1 MCSRSGRNRR
11 LRETLVGEPE
21 LAPAIPRKV
30 VCRGFQPKLKLFP
43 KSGTSATAPWR
54 VGIALHQILDISG
67 ELTALRERSASDL
80 HLFIMD
86 FCPQAE
92 INQLLVKA
100 GRLRR
105 AATATSMADYRSMM
119 LRVAR
124 ELEAKAAAIEI
135 EVERYTPH

>member
-1 MCSRSGRNRR
+1 MARRHRSHQ
-11 LRETLVGEPE
+11 
-21 LAPAIPRKV
+21 I
-30 VCRGFQPKLKLFP
+30 F
-43 KSGTSATAPWR
+43 
-54 VGIALHQILDISG
+54 GIAK

-105 AATATSMADYRSMM
+105 AATATSMTEYRAMM

-135 EVERYTPH
+135 EAERYAHH

>member
-1 MCSRSGRNRR
+1 M
-11 LRETLVGEPE
+11 
-21 LAPAIPRKV
+21 
-30 VCRGFQPKLKLFP
+30 PK
-43 KSGTSATAPWR
+43 
-54 VGIALHQILDISG
+54 
-67 ELTALRERSASDL
+67 ELTALRERSVSDL
-80 HLFIMD
+80 HLLVME

-105 AATATSMADYRSMM
+105 AATATSMTEYRAMM

-135 EVERYTPH
+135 DAERHAHH

>member
-1 MCSRSGRNRR
+1 
-11 LRETLVGEPE
+11 
-21 LAPAIPRKV
+21 
-30 VCRGFQPKLKLFP
+30 
-43 KSGTSATAPWR
+43 
-54 VGIALHQILDISG
+54 
-67 ELTALRERSASDL
+67 
-80 HLFIMD
+80 MD

-135 EVERYTPH
+135 KVERYTPH

>member
-1 MCSRSGRNRR
+1 M
-11 LRETLVGEPE
+11 
-21 LAPAIPRKV
+21 
-30 VCRGFQPKLKLFP
+30 
-43 KSGTSATAPWR
+43 
-54 VGIALHQILDISG
+54 
-67 ELTALRERSASDL
+67 RERSESDL

-105 AATATSMADYRSMM
+105 AATATSLADYRSMM

-135 EVERYTPH
+135 EADRYGQH

>member
-1 MCSRSGRNRR
+1 
-11 LRETLVGEPE
+11 
-21 LAPAIPRKV
+21 
-30 VCRGFQPKLKLFP
+30 
-43 KSGTSATAPWR
+43 
-54 VGIALHQILDISG
+54 
-67 ELTALRERSASDL
+67 
-80 HLFIMD
+80 MD

-100 GRLRR
+100 GKLRR

>member
-1 MCSRSGRNRR
+1 M
-11 LRETLVGEPE
+11 
-21 LAPAIPRKV
+21 
-30 VCRGFQPKLKLFP
+30 
-43 KSGTSATAPWR
+43 
-54 VGIALHQILDISG
+54 
-67 ELTALRERSASDL
+67 RERNASDL

-105 AATATSMADYRSMM
+105 AATSTAMSEYRAMM

-135 EVERYTPH
+135 ERNGTRRIERDHSARSSTIFS

>member
-1 MCSRSGRNRR
+1 
-11 LRETLVGEPE
+11 
-21 LAPAIPRKV
+21 
-30 VCRGFQPKLKLFP
+30 
-43 KSGTSATAPWR
+43 
-54 VGIALHQILDISG
+54 
-67 ELTALRERSASDL
+67 LRERSTSAL

>member
-1 MCSRSGRNRR
+1 M
-11 LRETLVGEPE
+11 
-21 LAPAIPRKV
+21 
-30 VCRGFQPKLKLFP
+30 
-43 KSGTSATAPWR
+43 
-54 VGIALHQILDISG
+54 
-67 ELTALRERSASDL
+67 SDL
-80 HLFIMD
+80 HLLVME

-105 AATATSMADYRSMM
+105 AATATSMAEYRAMM

-135 EVERYTPH
+135 DAERYAHH

>member
-1 MCSRSGRNRR
+1 M
-11 LRETLVGEPE
+11 
-21 LAPAIPRKV
+21 
-30 VCRGFQPKLKLFP
+30 
-43 KSGTSATAPWR
+43 
-54 VGIALHQILDISG
+54 
-67 ELTALRERSASDL
+67 RERSASEL

-105 AATATSMADYRSMM
+105 AATSTSMVEYRSMM

-135 EVERYTPH
+135 DAERYAPH